1 MPLNSEFLKLLERK
15 NARTSV
21 GPSAARGMG
30 PKGTIA
36 AACVF
41 LEGYDLRKIKTGSN
55 ETFQLKLNQ
64 ATDDLKNS
72 LPDGAQHWGSS
83 REFFNLFLMSA
94 LYDKYICQ
102 HYGLDILEPWLELPL
117 DSHVSK
123 GLKSEPEGASL
134 PRWNTVIGLLPEES
148 LAFQRVASEVAKRK
162 KTHRVHLDLLYWRGD
177 HMTNQCVQRTGATS
191 R

>member
-1 MPLNSEFLKLLERK
+1 MPLNSEFLKLLARK
-15 NARTSV
+15 NARTTV

-36 AACVF
+36 SACVF
-41 LEGYDLRKIKTGSN
+41 LEGYDLRKIKAGSD
-55 ETFQLKLNQ
+55 EAFQLKLDQ
-64 ATDDLKNS
+64 ATIDLMRS
-72 LPDGAQHWGSS
+72 LPRGARHWGSA
-83 REFFNLFLMSA
+83 RKFFNLFLRSA

-102 HYGLDILEPWLELPL
+102 HYGLDILEPWMELPL
-117 DSHVSK
+117 DSHVAK

-134 PRWNTVIGLLPEES
+134 PRWHTVVGLLPEAS

-177 HMTNQCVQRTGATS
+177 HMANQRVQRTDAAG